1 MATTAHGRRLTYEEF
16 QDLPRE
22 EVGIRQMELIDGEV
36 FVTPAPR
43 TAHQRAV
50 ARLLRRLADF
60 VEKNNMGEIFI
71 APYDVVFSKWTV
83 LEPDLLFIRKER
95 SAIVTDANVQGPPD
109 LVIEVLSPSTRRHDR
124 ERKLRVYEE
133 AGVPELW
140 YVDPEER
147 TVDIL
152 TLGATRRYDVVTK
165 LAGTDA
171 VVSSVLSGLHLTA
184 DDIFRT

>member
-16 QDLPRE
+16 QGLPRE

-71 APYDVVFSKWTV
+71 APYDVFFSKWTV

-165 LAGTDA
+165 LAGTDT